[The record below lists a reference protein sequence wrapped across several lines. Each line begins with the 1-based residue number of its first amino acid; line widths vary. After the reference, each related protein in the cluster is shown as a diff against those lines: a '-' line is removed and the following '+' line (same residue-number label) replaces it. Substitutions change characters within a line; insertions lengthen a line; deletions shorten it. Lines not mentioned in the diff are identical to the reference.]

1 MATLIDRLFNQ
12 AVLTDLVV
20 RPAQTAMEAAPRLGD
35 SIAPLKDVPG
45 QFVRMQ
51 VRSVHAFG
59 IGQLKAP
66 EATPPLVDLTGRE
79 EQEQISGELLQLDEM
94 HRISPTRWERL
105 QSTDEDIVAQ
115 EARNIVE
122 IGQELEIRNQRL
134 TEKFRWDAFKGSIIA
149 QYQQADSVLQIDYPK
164 PSGHSPVLSGVN
176 LWTDTTNADP
186 VANLRTWQAQVASSS
201 GFQALKIHMSSDDW
215 ELVITNAKVK
225 TYFNIPVGT
234 PFRPTVDDITA
245 LLAPGSEIVLTDAG
259 YRPAAVGA
267 STLATDHVRYLPVG
281 NVMLTTDYNV
291 EGAPIADTPNGDVQI
306 VTGFNSTALV
316 NGPVSELKL
325 HTESMNYFLRHASRR
340 IPRILRPE
348 CFLWAT
354 VR

>member
-105 QSTDEDIVAQ
+105 QSTYEDIVAQ
-115 EARNIVE
+115 ESRNIV
-122 IGQELEIRNQRL
+122 
-134 TEKFRWDAFKGSIIA
+134 
-149 QYQQADSVLQIDYPK
+149 
-164 PSGHSPVLSGVN
+164 
-176 LWTDTTNADP
+176 
-186 VANLRTWQAQVASSS
+186 
-201 GFQALKIHMSSDDW
+201 
-215 ELVITNAKVK
+215 
-225 TYFNIPVGT
+225 
-234 PFRPTVDDITA
+234 
-245 LLAPGSEIVLTDAG
+245 
-259 YRPAAVGA
+259 
-267 STLATDHVRYLPVG
+267 
-281 NVMLTTDYNV
+281 
-291 EGAPIADTPNGDVQI
+291 
-306 VTGFNSTALV
+306 
-316 NGPVSELKL
+316 
-325 HTESMNYFLRHASRR
+325 
-340 IPRILRPE
+340 
-348 CFLWAT
+348 
-354 VR
+354 